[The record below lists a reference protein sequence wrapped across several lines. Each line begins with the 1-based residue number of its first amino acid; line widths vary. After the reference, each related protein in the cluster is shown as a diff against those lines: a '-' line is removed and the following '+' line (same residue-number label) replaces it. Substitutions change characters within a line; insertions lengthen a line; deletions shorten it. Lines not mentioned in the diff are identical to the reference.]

1 MASWAV
7 WNINSASSFTSS
19 RQGPVQSLPEFP
31 EDFDNGHKD
40 QCVGDCIVACN
51 LHHYCR

>member
-1 MASWAV
+1 MLRLSRPELER
-7 WNINSASSFTSS
+7 SS

-31 EDFDNGHKD
+31 EDFDNGQKD
-40 QCVGDCIVACN
+40 QCVGDCGVAGN